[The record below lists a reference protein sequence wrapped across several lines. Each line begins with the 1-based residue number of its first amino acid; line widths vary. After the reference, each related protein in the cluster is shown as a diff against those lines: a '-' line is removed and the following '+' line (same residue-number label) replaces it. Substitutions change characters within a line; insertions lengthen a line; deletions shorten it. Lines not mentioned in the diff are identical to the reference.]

1 MTPMNGNTAPALPAP
16 SDRVKVILANDSR
29 LLRQMLGRVL
39 GKAAHVEV
47 VAEVDNLR
55 ELAATAQRTGAQW
68 IIVSLAPES
77 EIPNSVVAL
86 LQGQST
92 THVLA
97 MAADGS
103 ATRVLTMEPREQ
115 QVHIL
120 SVAQILSLLQTQ
132 ADPSPLPNREG

>member
-1 MTPMNGNTAPALPAP
+1 MIGNTAPVLTAQTG
-16 SDRVKVILANDSR
+16 RMKVILANDSR

-47 VAEVDNLR
+47 VAEVDDLQ
-55 ELAATAQRTGAQW
+55 ELAATVQRTGAHW
-68 IIVSLAPES
+68 IIVSLAPEDEFPS
-77 EIPNSVVAL
+77 KVVTL
-86 LQGQST
+86 LQSQST

-115 QVHIL
+115 QVQLL
-120 SVAQILSLLQTQ
+120 SVAEILSLLQTH
-132 ADPSPLPNREG
+132 AGPSPLPDQEE